1 MPLTEEQARI
11 VEAGDIDVAVSAG
24 AGSGKT
30 HVLVERYV
38 HLLGRVGIPEIVAVT
53 FTEAAAV
60 EMRQRIRR
68 EVMQRPEL
76 AHHRR
81 HVDDAV
87 VGTIHSLCLRL
98 LREFPVEAGLDPGA
112 ELLAEDEAEL
122 LRQVAAT
129 EAIDAAA
136 ESGDARTEALRV
148 LGVWATTQQL
158 PQMVAQRDEVR
169 DAFAAMPG
177 EDAAAWAEAVRARLD
192 DALQQAVEPMRQRVV
207 DTFIDLWSVC
217 LDRGDLLA
225 AKAATAE
232 GLLGDPRSGDF
243 RDWHARLSAGARA
256 INLQGGRASA
266 WSVPVADVRD
276 LLRGL
281 RDEVLARLAGVP
293 AWNEWDDVAMAALP
307 GLRALFEDAC
317 DRYARAKAERRALDF
332 LDLEVEA
339 VRLLEEHPA
348 VADACRTRF
357 RHVMVDE
364 AQDVSPI
371 QERLIRRLI
380 GEGEGRPRLFLVGD
394 AKQSIY
400 AFRGADV
407 RRFNALRDLVRQW
420 RGDLLPLSASFRTH
434 AALVELNN
442 ALFDLVFADGA
453 GGVAMD
459 RMSGRETEPP
469 AAPHLTLL
477 PVTRSEDD
485 RTDATRRRVEA
496 DLVAEEVA
504 RVLDEGRL
512 IWDKRLRAY
521 RVATPRDV
529 AVLLRRF
536 SNVHLF
542 EQALESRGVPY
553 TTPSGTGFF
562 SRDEVVDLGNLLR
575 WLAEPDDEIALL
587 AVLRSPMFV
596 LADDTLLA
604 LRGPSPRPFI
614 LALAEPP
621 TGIEEDEAERCRFAA
636 EVLRDLQRGARTDS
650 AAALLEQ
657 ALVRTGYEASWAPVG
672 GGEQVLANI
681 RKLLRI
687 VRGLGAYPLN
697 QVVEYLAQRRDDQL
711 GREGPAILDRRDA
724 VQLMTVHGA
733 KGLEFPVVFVPEA
746 HLPASAGNETIRW
759 RRDGGVSF
767 TLDERDEEGRRQQ
780 PGFHAWLRA
789 RDAEDEAQEHLRL
802 FYVAATRAGDYL
814 TISGDESTSGAG
826 WLGAADAAYAA
837 GVLASIER
845 REAVPADRSR
855 IADRPP
861 PEPVRVPPVTA
872 EVEYVPPL
880 LERPL
885 VIPLRTSTPAT
896 GFRIAEGVRWGGHG
910 DGLGRL
916 RGTVAHRA
924 IELAYTTAAPV
935 DVAALV
941 RAEAQDALAPD
952 AQATLVAEVEEMVA
966 RFRASAIG
974 RAIARPEAEA
984 RFESP
989 FAWDWDG
996 VPVHGTVDLLFREGD
1011 GWRVVDFKTD
1021 RVTAGRSA
1029 EAAAPYLVQIGIYA
1043 RALAAATGA
1052 PVRAGL
1058 LFLRTGEWYEASPA
1072 DLDAALAEARA
1083 RIDAGTIIDDGG
1095 DTAPV
1100 DDDR

>member
-1 MPLTEEQARI
+1 MPLTDEQARI

-53 FTEAAAV
+53 FTEAAAA

-122 LRQVAAT
+122 LRQIAAT

-148 LGVWATTQQL
+148 LGVWAATQQL

-177 EDAAAWAEAVRARLD
+177 EDAATWAEAVRTRLD

-207 DTFIDLWSVC
+207 DTFVDLWSVC

-225 AKAATAE
+225 TKAATAE
-232 GLLGDPRSGDF
+232 GLFGDPRSGDF
-243 RDWHARLSAGARA
+243 RDWYARLLAGARA
-256 INLQGGRASA
+256 INLVGGRAAS
-266 WSVPVADVRD
+266 WSIPVGDVRD
-276 LLRGL
+276 LMRGL
-281 RDEVLARLAGVP
+281 RDEVEARFEGVP
-293 AWNEWDDVAMAALP
+293 AWNEWDEVAIAALP

-317 DRYARAKAERRALDF
+317 DRYARAKAERHALDF

-339 VRLLEEHPA
+339 VRLLEDHPA
-348 VADACRTRF
+348 VADACRVRF

-434 AALVELNN
+434 PALVELNN
-442 ALFDLVFADGA
+442 ALFDAVFADGA
-453 GGVAMD
+453 GGVEMD

-496 DLVAEEVA
+496 DLVAEEIA

-521 RVATPRDV
+521 RAATPRDV

-536 SNVHLF
+536 TNVHLF

-621 TGIEEDEAERCRFAA
+621 AGVDAEEAERCRFAA
-636 EVLRDLQRGARTDS
+636 GVLRDLQQAARTAS
-650 AAALLEQ
+650 AEALLEQ
-657 ALVRTGYEASWAPVG
+657 ALGLTGYEASWAPVG

-697 QVVEYLAQRRDDQL
+697 QVVEYLAQRRDDTL

-746 HLPASAGNETIRW
+746 HLGANAGWETVRW

-767 TLDERDEEGRRQQ
+767 TLDERDEDGRRQQ
-780 PGFHAWLRA
+780 PGFHAWLRT

-814 TISGDESTSGAG
+814 TISGDESKSATG
-826 WLGAADAAYAA
+826 WLGAADVAYGA
-837 GVLASIER
+837 GVLAGVDR
-845 REAVPADRSR
+845 REAVPADRTR
-855 IADRPP
+855 ISDRPP
-861 PEPVRVPPVTA
+861 PEPVRVPPAAA
-872 EVEYVPPL
+872 ERDYTPPL

-896 GFRIAEGVRWGGHG
+896 GFRIADGVRWGGHG

-924 IELAYTTAAPV
+924 IELAYTTDVPV

-941 RAEAQDALAPD
+941 RAEAQDLLAPE
-952 AQATLVAEVEEMVA
+952 AQASLVAEVEEMVG
-966 RFRASAIG
+966 RFRASDIG
-974 RAIARPEAEA
+974 QAIARPEAQA

-996 VPVHGTVDLLFREGD
+996 VPVHGTLDLLFREAG

-1029 EAAAPYLVQIGIYA
+1029 EASAPYLVQIGLYA
-1043 RALAAATGA
+1043 RALAEATGE

-1058 LFLRTGEWYEASPA
+1058 LFLRTGEWYEVAPA

-1083 RIDAGTIIDDGG
+1083 RVDAGTIVDDGG
-1095 DTAPV
+1095 DTPAV
-1100 DDDR
+1100 EDDR